1 MTAEISSS
9 VAEKAVCWCDG
20 RKKRSSFVIETRW
33 RRSILSESQPVR
45 QLGGGHPS
53 AALRARILPLRSGH
67 ACQYLQHHAKS
78 KAADRSVRPTQLTH
92 TTYLPSGD
100 TQTFSAD
107 TKSTLETSERSFMFT
122 QVAFFGGLARNVRK
136 Y

>member
-45 QLGGGHPS
+45 QLGGGHSLRRSTRENPS
-53 AALRARILPLRSGH
+53 TSLRACLPVP
-67 ACQYLQHHAKS
+67 AAPCQVKGGGEEC
-78 KAADRSVRPTQLTH
+78 PPH
-92 TTYLPSGD
+92 TTYPHNLPSLGRYPN
-100 TQTFSAD
+100 
-107 TKSTLETSERSFMFT
+107 L
-122 QVAFFGGLARNVRK
+122 FG
-136 Y
+136 